1 MRRCGGRLFRLRL
14 PRPGNIRIEPAG
26 FMSGLDPIAI
36 VGMGGVFPDA
46 PDLDAFW
53 RNIAAGHCSIKPV
66 PPARWAV
73 DAELAY
79 RLAPGIDHVYSASAC
94 FVDAF
99 DLDPRGMAID
109 SDVLRSLD
117 PVHRITL
124 EAGRQAIE
132 SVVAGAADPSRTG
145 VVLAAIALPTDG
157 ASAVTGAVMN
167 RVFERQLFDRAGDDD
182 GFESLRP
189 LISPERSRV
198 TYYPASILSRA
209 FGLTG
214 GAMTLD
220 AACASSLY
228 AIKIACDELQSGRLD
243 AVLAGGVSRPD
254 SLFTQMGFSQLRA
267 LSKTGRCR
275 PFDAAADGL
284 VVGEG
289 AGIVVLKRLSDAVR
303 DGDAVLAV
311 IRGIGWS
318 NDTAGSLLAADAEGQ
333 LRAMRAAYDV
343 AGWRPADVD
352 LIECHGT
359 GTPLGDATELRGMR
373 TLWADCAWRAGQCA
387 IGSVKSNI
395 GHLLTAANAAGLIK
409 TLLAMRSET
418 LPGSL
423 GFEHAPAGV
432 DLADSPFRVQSS
444 AARWSRRDARTPRRA
459 AVSGFGFGGI
469 NAHLLLEEYD
479 ENVLNDRD
487 GSRPAA
493 VTRGNGTAMHEAE
506 KSVAIV
512 GMDARFG
519 GIESPRMFQ
528 EFVLNG
534 RRAGGHRAPNRL
546 RSYESILA
554 DAGMD
559 SASIEGLLL
568 DQVDVQAG
576 ALRLPPNE
584 IRDVLPQQLIAL
596 QSVRAAI
603 DDAKWHYQSDAERT
617 GVFVGIEFD
626 WNTTNY
632 HHRWKLVEQARDW
645 ARRIGWHPDGD
656 AFERWLRVLRDASSP
671 PLTASRVQ
679 GALGNIVASRI
690 AREFG
695 FGGPSFAIS
704 ADELSGLWALRVA
717 INALNRGEIDVAI
730 VAAADLPGDPRSLL
744 ARQAAGSIDRSRT
757 IAEGAAALILR
768 RSDDVDDRIGPAYG
782 LIRGVALAGPSPT
795 KDRRSQFERTARS
808 ACEQCDVLPETLTL
822 IESAGGCAAGDGD
835 EIDALQAVFG
845 DAGDAGC
852 GISGIG
858 SVIGHAGA
866 ATGLA
871 QLAAASICVG
881 RRIVPACGDG
891 GRWSQCINGDTR
903 FFTARQPQYWLTDAV
918 EGPRRAG
925 VSVSNS
931 DGSCGFV
938 VVEEAVSTGVEAETG
953 GTGGRCVDDRQPIGT
968 SLVAVFGVAGDR
980 VDAIREGLAD
990 LKRFVAGATGPV
1002 ERVVRRW
1009 HLSVGANHRR
1019 GALAVAIV
1027 ARDLDEVAR
1036 AIASVLRHITECA
1049 DQPLDGRDGVYYS
1062 PKPLAATGRVAL
1074 VFPGSGN
1081 HFTGMGL
1088 ALGAHWPS
1096 VLRATER
1103 DARRL
1108 RRQMQPALFA
1118 PQRLDWSDGW
1128 RAEVRAK
1135 QSADPAGLIMAQ
1147 VSCSVLSSD
1156 ILRHLGVRCDA
1167 VIGYSL
1173 GETASLFA
1181 SGAWRDRDEILRRME
1196 ASNLFRSELAG
1207 CCDAARR
1214 YWRLNHDESVDW
1226 CVMTVGAAVDVVR
1239 GEIDG
1244 DPFVFLLIV
1253 NTPDECVIGGRR
1265 RAVESCIERLR
1276 CRTIEIVGAST
1287 VHCPIAGEVADA
1299 YRALHE
1305 LETTSPDGV
1314 EVYSAAN
1321 ARTFNV
1327 TQQAAADSILR
1338 QALVG
1343 FDFSR
1348 VIERAYAD
1356 GIRVFVEAGPQASCT
1371 RMIGGILSGKPHVAV
1386 SALVEG
1392 ADEVET
1398 MIRTVGR
1405 LFAHRAVADLDG
1417 LYGDPNRSAAESITT
1432 VVSKSKPVISVP
1444 TSMTPPVVS
1453 FPSDA
1458 TQPSREH
1465 PEYDTSVGD
1474 NERVTVD
1481 SSGAVE
1487 STVREADIPSPADG
1501 RSLPVAMAQ
1510 TGKAAADAHDAFLRF
1525 SRTAMG
1531 GLGAGLTLQ
1540 SRLLKH
1546 ASPTARHHAVG
1557 SQPMRETPLREVTP
1571 QASAVPIAFDRDQ
1584 CMEFAVGSLANVL
1597 GPDFA
1602 DVDTYPVRV
1611 RLPDEPLM
1619 LVDRIVS
1626 VDGEM
1631 ASLGSG
1637 RIVTEHDV
1645 SDGAWYL
1652 DGGRAPVC
1660 ITVEAGQADLF
1671 LCSYLGIDLA
1681 VRGTRSYR
1689 LLDAKIVFHRDLPRC
1704 GEVIRYD
1711 IVIDRFVRQ
1720 GETYM
1725 FFFRYQATID
1735 GEPLLTMTDG
1745 CAGFFTERE
1754 IAESGGILDRPI
1766 DPETIGA
1773 PWRPMV
1779 AMGRESYDENQ
1790 VDAIRRGD
1798 LESCFGEAFAGIVV
1812 PPWQRIG
1819 DERMRLVHRVA
1830 SLDPDGGRFGR
1841 GMIRAE
1847 ADIHPDDWFLTC
1859 HFVDDMV
1866 MPGTLMYEC
1875 CAHALRIFAMRM
1887 GWVTNDPEARWA
1899 PVLEQPC
1906 QLRCR
1911 GPVTPHTRVA
1921 AYELHVK
1928 SVSLGPEPRIIA
1940 DAHMYADDRKVVLVS
1955 DLSLRLVG
1963 ANRDSIQRFWN
1974 ARIAARPA
1982 TTDSIEVAPFDGGI
1996 EPIGGGRIEDTVK
2009 PAIFDR
2015 SRILAFAEGK
2025 PSVAFGEPY
2034 RVFDS
2039 RRRLARLP
2047 RPPYAFLDRIT
2058 EVQAEAWKTAPG
2070 GWIEGQYDVP
2080 PDAWY
2085 FAANRQRSM
2094 PFAVLLEIALQPC
2107 GWFAAYVGS
2116 ALRSDVD
2123 LSFRNL
2129 DGSATMYEEITPDGG
2144 TLSTRVRLTHVSHA
2158 GGMIIEKFDM
2168 QIWRGGRIVYDGDTA
2183 FGFFSATALAQ
2194 QIGVR
2199 DAADRVYVP
2208 SDAELNR
2215 SVAVQL
2221 PRAAPRSP
2229 DDATVAAYDPLSLPG
2244 EALLMLDA
2252 IDVFVPD
2259 GGPNGLGFIR
2269 ASKTVDPNEW
2279 FFDAHFYQDPV
2290 CPGSLGLESFIQ
2302 LLKVA
2307 AIHRWGDELGRTH
2320 RFESMAIG
2328 SRHRWTYRG
2337 QVIPSNRRV
2346 EVEAVVSRIED
2357 GDSPLIE
2364 ANGFLKVDG
2373 VIIYEM
2379 IDFALRLVRGG
2390 S

>member
-1 MRRCGGRLFRLRL
+1 MRRYGRRLHR
-14 PRPGNIRIEPAG
+14 PRPPRRAIIRIESAG
-26 FMSGLDPIAI
+26 FMSGFDPIAI

-53 RNIAAGHCSIKPV
+53 RNVAAGHCSIKPV
-66 PPARWAV
+66 PAGRWAI
-73 DAELAY
+73 DAGLAY
-79 RLAPGIDHVYSASAC
+79 RIAPDFDHVYSPSAC
-94 FVDAF
+94 FVDEF
-99 DLDPRGMAID
+99 ELDPRGMAID
-109 SDVLRSLD
+109 PDVLRSLD
-117 PVHRITL
+117 PVHCITL

-132 SVVAGAADPSRTG
+132 SLVAGAVDPSRTG
-145 VVLAAIALPTDG
+145 VILAAIALPTDG
-157 ASAVTGAVMN
+157 ASAVTGAVMD
-167 RVFERQLFDRAGDDD
+167 RVYERQLFDQTGDD
-182 GFESLRP
+182 GGLASLRY
-189 LISPERSRV
+189 LLSPGRSRV
-198 TYYPASILSRA
+198 TYYPASVLSRA

-267 LSKTGRCR
+267 LSKSGRCR

-289 AGIVVLKRLSDAVR
+289 AGIVVLKRLSDAVG
-303 DGDAVLAV
+303 DGDAIWGV
-311 IRGIGWS
+311 IRGLGWS

-343 AGWRPADVD
+343 AGWRPEDVD

-359 GTPLGDATELRGMR
+359 GTPLGDVTELRGMR
-373 TLWADCAWRAGQCA
+373 KLWADCAWRAGQCA

-409 TLLAMRSET
+409 TLLAMRQER
-418 LPGSL
+418 LPASL
-423 GFEHAPAGV
+423 GFENAPAGV

-444 AARWSRRDARTPRRA
+444 AAEWARRDADTPRRA

-469 NAHLLLEEYD
+469 NAHLLLEEHCD
-479 ENVLNDRD
+479 ASIANHRAGGL
-487 GSRPAA
+487 PAA
-493 VTRGNGTAMHEAE
+493 IGDKRIEARSSRVNE
-506 KSVAIV
+506 PVAIV
-512 GMDARFG
+512 GMSARFG
-519 GIESPRMFQ
+519 GIESLRMFQ
-528 EFVLNG
+528 EVALNS
-534 RRAGGHRAPNRL
+534 RWADGHRAPNRL
-546 RSYESILA
+546 RSYETVLA
-554 DAGMD
+554 DSGMD
-559 SASIEGLLL
+559 FAPIEGLLL
-568 DQVDVQAG
+568 DQVDVHAG
-576 ALRLPPNE
+576 SMHLPPNE

-603 DDAKWHYQSDAERT
+603 DDAKWRFQNDAERT

-632 HHRWKLVEQARDW
+632 HHRWKLVEKARDW
-645 ARRIGWHPDGD
+645 ARRIGWQPDGGE
-656 AFERWLRVLRDASSP
+656 FEQWLAAMRDASSP
-671 PLTASRVQ
+671 PLTAARVQ

-744 ARQAAGSIDRSRT
+744 ARRTADQIDGGRT

-768 RSDDVDDRIGPAYG
+768 RAEDVCDRVGSTYG
-782 LIRGVALAGPSPT
+782 LIRGVALAGPSPST
-795 KDRRSQFERTARS
+795 DRRGQIERTVGS

-822 IESAGGCAAGDGD
+822 IESGGGCAAGDTE
-835 EIDALQAVFG
+835 EINALQSVFG
-845 DAGDAGC
+845 GDGEVGC
-852 GISGIG
+852 AISGIG
-858 SVIGHAGA
+858 SVIGQAGA
-866 ATGLA
+866 AMGLA
-871 QLAAASICVG
+871 QLVAALICVHQ
-881 RRIVPACGDG
+881 RVLPACGDG
-891 GRWSQCINGDTR
+891 ERWARRIKRDTR
-903 FFTARQPQYWLTDAV
+903 LFAARQAQYWLTDASH
-918 EGPRRAG
+918 GPRRAG
-925 VSVSNS
+925 VSVGAS
-931 DGSCGFV
+931 DGSCGFAII
-938 VVEEAVSTGVEAETG
+938 EEAINAHTASESRLDAGPAIGEA
-953 GTGGRCVDDRQPIGT
+953 
-968 SLVAVFGVAGDR
+968 SVAVFGVAGDDVEALR
-980 VDAIREGLAD
+980 AGLANLRQFAD
-990 LKRFVAGATGPV
+990 GAVGAI
-1002 ERVVRRW
+1002 ELIARRW
-1009 HLSVGANHRR
+1009 HMAAGANHRR
-1019 GALAVAIV
+1019 GALAIAIV
-1027 ARDLDEVAR
+1027 ARDLDEFAR
-1036 AIASVLRHITECA
+1036 AIAGVLRHITDCA

-1062 PKPLAATGRVAL
+1062 PTPLGAGGRVAF

-1088 ALGAHWPS
+1088 ELGGHWPS

-1108 RRQMQPALFA
+1108 RSQMQPALFA

-1135 QSADPAGLIMAQ
+1135 QTADPAGLIMAQ

-1181 SGAWRDRDEILRRME
+1181 SRAWCDRDEMLRRME

-1214 YWRLNHDESVDW
+1214 FWRLNPDESVDW

-1239 GEIDG
+1239 EIIEG

-1265 RAVESCIERLR
+1265 RAVESCIRRLR
-1276 CRTIEIVGAST
+1276 CRAIEIVGAAT

-1314 EVYSAAN
+1314 DVYSAAN
-1321 ARTFNV
+1321 ARVYDV
-1327 TQQAAADSILR
+1327 TRPTAADSILR

-1348 VIERAYAD
+1348 VIEQAHAD

-1371 RMIGGILSGKPHVAV
+1371 RMIGRILKGKPHVTASV
-1386 SALVEG
+1386 LVEG
-1392 ADEVET
+1392 AGEVET

-1405 LFAHRAVADLDG
+1405 LFAQRAVADLDG
-1417 LYGDPNRSAAESITT
+1417 LYGDPNRLAAESMTT
-1432 VVSKSKPVISVP
+1432 DASELKQVISVP
-1444 TSMTPPVVS
+1444 TSMPPPVVS

-1458 TQPSREH
+1458 IQPSQKR
-1465 PEYDTSVGD
+1465 PEFVSSVGD
-1474 NERVTVD
+1474 NEWVTVD

-1487 STVREADIPSPADG
+1487 STVRETDIPLAADDC
-1501 RSLPVAMAQ
+1501 SLPVAMARAGRA
-1510 TGKAAADAHDAFLRF
+1510 TADAHDAFLRF

-1531 GLGAGLTLQ
+1531 GLGTGLTLQ
-1540 SRLLKH
+1540 SRLLEH
-1546 ASPTARHHAVG
+1546 ATPAAQRPAIG
-1557 SQPMRETPLREVTP
+1557 SQATV
-1571 QASAVPIAFDRDQ
+1571 AFDRDQ
-1584 CMEFAVGSLANVL
+1584 CMEFAVGSLATVL
-1597 GPDFA
+1597 GPTFA

-1645 SDGAWYL
+1645 LDGAWYL

-1689 LLDAKIVFHRDLPRC
+1689 LLDAKIVFHRDLPCC

-1754 IAESGGILDRPI
+1754 IAESGGILERPV
-1766 DPETIGA
+1766 DAETVGA
-1773 PWRPMV
+1773 PWRPML
-1779 AMGRESYDENQ
+1779 AMGRESYDEGQ
-1790 VDAIRRGD
+1790 VDALRRGD
-1798 LESCFGEAFAGIVV
+1798 LESCFGEAFGGIVV

-1819 DERMRLVHRVA
+1819 DGRMRLVHRVA

-1847 ADIHPDDWFLTC
+1847 ADIHPGDWFLTC

-1887 GWVTNDPEARWA
+1887 GWVTDDPEARWA

-1911 GPVTPHTRVA
+1911 GPVTPRTRVA

-1928 SVSLGPEPRIIA
+1928 SVSLEPEPRIIA

-1974 ARIAARPA
+1974 ARMAARRAA
-1982 TTDSIEVAPFDGGI
+1982 THSINVEPIGSGI
-1996 EPIGGGRIEDTVK
+1996 TPIGGGRIDVVAK
-2009 PAIFDR
+2009 AAVYDR
-2015 SRILAFAEGK
+2015 GRILAFAEGK
-2025 PSVAFGEPY
+2025 PSEAFGEPY

-2039 RRRLARLP
+2039 QRRLARLP

-2058 EVQAEAWKTAPG
+2058 EVQSEAWKTAPG

-2085 FAANRQRSM
+2085 FAANRQRAM

-2107 GWFAAYVGS
+2107 GWLAAYVGS

-2129 DGSATMYEEITPDGG
+2129 DGSATMYEEITPDSGML
-2144 TLSTRVRLTHVSHA
+2144 TTRVRLTHVSHA

-2168 QIWRGGRIVYDGDTA
+2168 QIWRGERIVYDGDTA
-2183 FGFFSATALAQ
+2183 FGFFSAAALAQ

-2208 SDAELNR
+2208 NEAELDR
-2215 SVAVQL
+2215 SIAVQL
-2221 PRAAPRSP
+2221 PNASPRSP
-2229 DDATVAAYDPLSLPG
+2229 DDTAAEAHESLALPS

-2269 ASKTVDPNEW
+2269 ASKTVDPGEW

-2357 GDSPLIE
+2357 GDTPLIE
-2364 ANGFLKVDG
+2364 ADGLLKVDG

-2379 IDFALRLVRGG
+2379 NDFALRLVRRN